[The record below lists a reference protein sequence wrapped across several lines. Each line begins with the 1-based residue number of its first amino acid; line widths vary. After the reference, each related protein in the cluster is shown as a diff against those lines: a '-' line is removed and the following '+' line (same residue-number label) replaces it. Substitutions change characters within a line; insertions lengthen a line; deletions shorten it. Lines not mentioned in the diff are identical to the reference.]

1 MASSGA
7 GSTVPTV
14 AQRALRLLLAT
25 ATFVAAGYLGR
36 LTVLDENALSLVWPA
51 AGVAALWLSSGSRHT
66 WAVDVAAL
74 AAATFTVNVTT
85 GASVPVAGASVV
97 SNVLQVGVFVVLA
110 RRWADDVWGL
120 GGRTPLHRLVDL
132 GRLVVASMTAALVGA
147 GTGALGLWLTAGG
160 TDFSSFLVWWGRNT
174 VGMVVIIAFGLLA
187 GPPLTAARSVRD
199 LGRILYESVH
209 ARTLGRL
216 VEAEVLIAASIG
228 LYVLLFAQRGGAPL
242 SFLVLVVSIWAGL
255 RFTPLAVMAHGLA
268 MGVAGI
274 VFTLNDYGPF
284 AAIESPR
291 VQALVAQ
298 VFVATTVLTGLS
310 LAFSRGERDR
320 ANRRLAEARR
330 QSDERARLL
339 SAVLESM
346 NEGLVVVE
354 DGGRVLVINSAS
366 KRLLGLTELQGQV
379 RPAAD
384 YQLFHADGTPLADD
398 EMPGTRA
405 LDGQEVVATDFHLR
419 ADSVP
424 GGRVLEIGARPLA
437 SQDAEDRRLAVV
449 NIRDVTVDRQ
459 HRDALASFAGVV
471 AHDLFSPLTIASGW
485 TEALQEEFADGP
497 VSAQVGLPMLDRV
510 DEANRHMRHVIGDL
524 LAYTVARDQSL
535 RPGAVDLS
543 AEIEALASLRAH
555 GPGSPLFT
563 IAPDLRVWADAGL
576 VRQLFDNLLG
586 NAVKY
591 VAAGAR
597 PHVRVT
603 GVVDGDWLV
612 VEVQDNGIG
621 IPEDQ
626 RELVFESFHRVHRDG
641 YQGTGLG
648 LAICRRIVDRHGGT
662 IRAEAGPDGTGTTIV
677 LCLPSTAAAYS
688 SMPDRARHVR
698 AVPPPQQAVQA

>member
-1 MASSGA
+1 MASTGA
-7 GSTVPTV
+7 GSTGSTV
-14 AQRALRLLLAT
+14 SRRLLRLLTAT
-25 ATFVAAGYLGR
+25 ALFMAAGYLGR
-36 LTVLDENALSLVWPA
+36 LTVIDDDALSLVWPA
-51 AGVAALWLSSGSRHT
+51 AGVAALWLSSGNRHT

-74 AAATFTVNVTT
+74 AAATFTINVTT
-85 GASVPVAGASVV
+85 GASVPVAIAFAV
-97 SNVLQVGVFVVLA
+97 SNILQVGAFVVLA
-110 RRWADDVWGL
+110 RRWIEDVWGL
-120 GGRTPLHRLVDL
+120 GGHTPLHRLVDL
-132 GRLVVASMTAALVGA
+132 GRLVIASLTAALIGA
-147 GTGALGLWLTAGG
+147 GTGAIGLWLTADGPEL
-160 TDFSSFLVWWGRNT
+160 SSFVVWWGRNT
-174 VGMVVIIAFGLLA
+174 VGMVVIITFGLLA
-187 GPPLTAARSVRD
+187 GPPLFAARNARE
-199 LGRILYESVH
+199 LGQVLYGAVH

-216 VEAEVLIAASIG
+216 IEAEVLIAVSIG

-255 RFTPLAVMAHGLA
+255 RFTPMAVMAHGLA

-274 VFTLNDYGPF
+274 AFTLNDYGPF

-291 VQALVAQ
+291 LQALVAQ

-310 LAFSRGERDR
+310 LAFSRGERDS
-320 ANRRLAEARR
+320 ANRRLAQARR

-354 DGGRVLVINSAS
+354 DGGRVRLSNSAS
-366 KRLLGLTELQGQV
+366 KQLLGLTELQGQV
-379 RPAAD
+379 RPAAE
-384 YQLFHADGTPLADD
+384 YQLFHADGTPLADE

-405 LDGQEVVATDFHLR
+405 LDGHEVAATDFHLR

-424 GGRVLEIGARPLA
+424 GGRVLEIGARPLT

-485 TEALQEEFADGP
+485 TEALEEEFADGP
-497 VSAQVGLPMLDRV
+497 VAAQVGLPMVARV
-510 DEANRHMRHVIGDL
+510 HEANRHMRHVIGDL

-535 RPGAVDLS
+535 RPEAVDLS
-543 AEIEALASLRAH
+543 AELDALASLRAH

-563 IAPDLRVWADAGL
+563 VAADLQVWADPGL

-591 VAAGAR
+591 VGPGDR

-603 GVVDGDWLV
+603 GRAEGNWLEV
-612 VEVQDNGIG
+612 LVQDNGIG

-662 IRAEAGPDGTGTTIV
+662 IRADAGPDGSGTTIV
-677 LCLPSTAAAYS
+677 LRLPLSAAAYAS
-688 SMPDRARHVR
+688 GSDRPRHARTPAAR
-698 AVPPPQQAVQA
+698 QPTPT

>member
-1 MASSGA
+1 MASNKA
-7 GSTVPTV
+7 GSTASTM
-14 AQRALRLLLAT
+14 ARRLLRFLAAT
-25 ATFVAAGYLGR
+25 ATFVAAGYVGR
-36 LTVLDENALSLVWPA
+36 LTVIDEDALSLVWPA
-51 AGVAALWLSSGSRHT
+51 VGVAALWLSSGSRHT
-66 WAVDVAAL
+66 WTVDVTAL
-74 AAATFTVNVTT
+74 AVATFTINVTT
-85 GASVPVAGASVV
+85 GASAPVALAFVV
-97 SNVLQVGVFVVLA
+97 SNVLQVGAFVVLA
-110 RRWADDVWGL
+110 RRWIEDVWGL
-120 GGRTPLHRLVDL
+120 GGQTPLHRLVDL
-132 GRLVVASMTAALVGA
+132 GRLVIASLTAALIGA
-147 GTGALGLWLTAGG
+147 GTGAIGLWLTADGPEL
-160 TDFSSFLVWWGRNT
+160 SSFVVWWGRNA
-174 VGMVVIIAFGLLA
+174 VGMVVIITFGLLA
-187 GPPLTAARSVRD
+187 GPPLFSARNVRE
-199 LGRILYESVH
+199 LGRVLFEAVH

-216 VEAEVLIAASIG
+216 IEAELLIAVSIG
-228 LYVLLFAQRGGAPL
+228 LYIALFAQRDGAPL

-255 RFTPLAVMAHGLA
+255 RFSPMAVMAHGVA

-274 VFTLNDYGPF
+274 AFTLNDYGPF

-291 VQALVAQ
+291 LQALVAQ

-310 LAFSRGERDR
+310 LAFSRGERDS
-320 ANRRLAEARR
+320 ANRRLAQARR

-354 DGGRVLVINSAS
+354 DGGRVLLINSAS
-366 KRLLGLTELQGQV
+366 KHLLGLTELKGQV
-379 RPAAD
+379 RPAD
-384 YQLFHADGTPLADD
+384 EYQLFHADGTPLTEE

-405 LDGQEVVATDFHLR
+405 LDGHEVVASDFHLR

-424 GGRVLEIGARPLA
+424 GGRVLEIGARPLT

-485 TEALQEEFADGP
+485 TEALEEEFADGP
-497 VSAQVGLPMLDRV
+497 VAAQVGLPMVARV
-510 DEANRHMRHVIGDL
+510 HEANRHMRHVIGDL

-535 RPGAVDLS
+535 RPEALDLS
-543 AEIEALASLRAH
+543 AELEELASMRAH

-563 IAPDLRVWADAGL
+563 VSPDLRAWADLGL

-591 VAAGAR
+591 VAPGVR
-597 PHVRVT
+597 PQVQVT
-603 GVVDGDWLV
+603 GREDGDWLEV
-612 VEVQDNGIG
+612 QVQDNGIG

-626 RELVFESFHRVHRDG
+626 RELVFESFHRVHKDG

-662 IRAEAGPDGTGTTIV
+662 IRADAGPEGVGTTIV
-677 LCLPSTAAAYS
+677 LRLPLSAAAYAS
-688 SMPDRARHVR
+688 GTDHPRHARAP
-698 AVPPPQQAVQA
+698 APQQLAPT